1 MLMIVFTIFLG
12 RVAKVPA
19 GDGPYPLF
27 VYLGVLPWSFFATA
41 IANAGNSV
49 VGSERLITKVYFP
62 RLAIPIAAVG
72 AAVVDFFIA
81 FGLLLVMMLWYGVMP
96 TAQFLLLPV
105 IFIVIAFI
113 ALGVGTFLAGLNV
126 LYRDF
131 RYVIPFMVQVW
142 MFATPTIY
150 MKPATSYTG
159 LKALLY
165 LNPMTGLIGAFRS
178 ACLGEAMQP
187 LPLACS
193 ALAAVVLFVFGCAYF
208 RRLETQFADII

>member
-1 MLMIVFTIFLG
+1 
-12 RVAKVPA
+12 
-19 GDGPYPLF
+19 LF

-72 AAVVDFFIA
+72 AAVVDFVIA
-81 FGLLLVMMLWYGVMP
+81 FGLVLVMMLWYGVMP

-178 ACLGEAMQP
+178 ACLGEPMQ
-187 LPLACS
+187 LVPLACS